1 MKVIVM
7 KKGLVVLLSMM
18 LLLFTACASKSDPN
32 AGQSGANQPGS
43 NTSNTNAGNTDTQ
56 KEVSGTIN
64 LYTSEPQDL
73 VNEMMNDFKSKHPKI
88 DVKIYRSGTGEVI
101 SKLEAEAAAGK
112 IQADVLWFAD
122 IDYFNKLAQEGKL
135 EEYKSPEA
143 QNLDQRY
150 IYENG
155 KYYEVRQIFNVIGYN
170 TSKIKTAPTS
180 WKDLAGSDF
189 KGKVAIANPNYS
201 GAAFLT
207 LATLVNDSN
216 LGWDYFASL
225 KNNDVKFEQSNGNL
239 SSKLASGEYYGVSV
253 VDFMVRNAKK
263 DGSPVDVVYPK
274 EGSVLVPTPVGIL
287 SQSANK
293 EAAKVLVDYFLSM
306 DGQKLFVK
314 QGYIPVKPEAGAPEG
329 APKPEDIKLF
339 PLDLNFIG
347 KNRDSLK
354 QKFTELFG

>member
-122 IDYFNKLAQEGKL
+122 IDYFNKLAQ
-135 EEYKSPEA
+135 
-143 QNLDQRY
+143 
-150 IYENG
+150 
-155 KYYEVRQIFNVIGYN
+155 VFNVIGYN